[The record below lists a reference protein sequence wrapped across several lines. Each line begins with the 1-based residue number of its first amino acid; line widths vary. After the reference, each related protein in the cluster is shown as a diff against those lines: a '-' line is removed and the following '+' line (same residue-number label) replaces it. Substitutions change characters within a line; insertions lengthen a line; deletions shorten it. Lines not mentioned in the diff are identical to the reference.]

1 MPNGTS
7 GGVGGSEVQT
17 RSLPDTGA
25 PFEAA
30 ASRRFLALKKQSIN
44 AQVYFVFHR
53 AAKNALSSAAK
64 FKYDDILKIF
74 SADL

>member
-1 MPNGTS
+1 ARPVVWEGA
-7 GGVGGSEVQT
+7 
-17 RSLPDTGA
+17 RCKPAPYPILTGA